1 MKQLFK
7 SIGAFIFGLSVGVN
21 IFACFICVTMGE
33 AKNESKSRRPTYY
46 DSYRR

>member
-7 SIGAFIFGLSVGVN
+7 SIGTFMFGLSVGVN
-21 IFACFICVTMGE
+21 IFACFVCVTIGE
-33 AKNESKSRRPTYY
+33 AKNESKSKRPTYY